1 MSKSKTYVSIVLDTS
16 GSMLHLKAT
25 TLSALNEYIES
36 LKNTDA
42 RYRVTLH
49 KFNTRVDTLFRSL
62 KRKDLRQLSP
72 EEYMPIGNTALYDA
86 VFKAIQHVDFNM
98 RDEDRAL
105 VVIITDGEENSSQEI
120 LSSEVI
126 RNIIKDK
133 EQRGN
138 WTFTYLSSHPNA
150 WGAAGR
156 LGIPTGN
163 VLYSIPR
170 PEGELYRY
178 STLGQSTRQYTNSMA
193 SSSSNFIDP
202 NPGVPTAPQ
211 NSVVVG
217 GDLFTDKLAVDA
229 SGALSEGIPDATVNP
244 PNRAKKRQAQ
254 IIGDTRRIQGSKT
267 WVNEQGKLVKSN
279 GETVEPPVIL
289 STQGSK

>member
-72 EEYMPIGNTALYDA
+72 EEYMPTGNTALYDA

-105 VVIITDGEENSSQEI
+105 IVIITDGEENSSQEI
-120 LSSEVI
+120 RSSEVI

-138 WTFTYLSSHPNA
+138 WTFTYLSSHANA
-150 WGAAGR
+150 WGAAAR
-156 LGIPTGN
+156 LGIPRTN
-163 VLYSIPR
+163 TLYSAPSIA
-170 PEGELYRY
+170 GEMYRY
-178 STLGQSTRQYTNSMA
+178 ATLNASTQGYA
-193 SSSSNFIDP
+193 AAAAPSSQNFIDP
-202 NPGVPTAPQ
+202 NPSVPTAPQ
-211 NSVVVG
+211 NSIEVG
-217 GDLFTDKLAVDA
+217 GDLFTAKLAVGHA
-229 SGALSEGIPDATVNP
+229 GVLSEGIPDATVNP
-244 PNRAKKRQAQ
+244 PNGAEKRQAQ

-267 WVNEQGKLVKSN
+267 ILDEDGNPVKSN
-279 GETVEPPVIL
+279 DVYPYHSTVRMD
-289 STQGSK
+289 K